1 MVLQCI
7 KLCYGCNCN
16 NCSKFEQLFL
26 RVHTHTLIRTLA
38 DGAHIIQVELVAHG
52 TGTEPGFEI
61 WVWGSGNWQP
71 GTGNWELGSGS
82 GAQLSRLAV
91 SLHAIVSRR
100 WRPVFWACRFEPL
113 KGLAGSFCSCQLLF
127 IFPVPLF
134 ILPWVVVVFFP
145 LFGSPLPQQEARNS
159 GPWITFSCT
168 VLSVA

>member
-26 RVHTHTLIRTLA
+26 RVRVCELA

-71 GTGNWELGSGS
+71 GTGNWDLDLGLSCRDWQFHFTPSSLAAGGLSSGPV
-82 GAQLSRLAV
+82 V
-91 SLHAIVSRR
+91 SSLWRVWQAASAPASSFSYSLFPYLFCLGLLLFFSPFLVHPCHSRR
-100 WRPVFWACRFEPL
+100 HGIRAL
-113 KGLAGSFCSCQLLF
+113 G
-127 IFPVPLF
+127 
-134 ILPWVVVVFFP
+134 
-145 LFGSPLPQQEARNS
+145 
-159 GPWITFSCT
+159 
-168 VLSVA
+168 